1 MRTRH
6 LEVVLWKLNF
16 SSIGEKVGVPGGGI
30 ANVGVD
36 AIEEVGVGGGELGQR
51 GDDEMS
57 VTELCT
63 AAAAA
68 DTAPRSH
75 KLCCVGVNEEDV
87 TCVYLH
93 HHLEVAEIPISKC
106 L

>member
-1 MRTRH
+1 M
-6 LEVVLWKLNF
+6 KD
-16 SSIGEKVGVPGGGI
+16 GVPGGGI

-51 GDDEMS
+51 GNDEMS

-63 AAAAA
+63 ATAAGAAAA
-68 DTAPRSH
+68 DAAPRSH
-75 KLCCVGVNEEDV
+75 KFCCVGVNEEDV
-87 TCVYLH
+87 TCVHLH
-93 HHLEVAEIPISKC
+93 HHLEVAEIPISEC

>member
-1 MRTRH
+1 MKTKFQQH
-6 LEVVLWKLNF
+6 C
-16 SSIGEKVGVPGGGI
+16 EKVGVPGGGI

-68 DTAPRSH
+68 ADTAPRSH
-75 KLCCVGVNEEDV
+75 KYCCVGVNEEDV
-87 TCVYLH
+87 TCVHLH
-93 HHLEVAEIPISKC
+93 HHLEVAEIPICKC